1 MAQQPVN
8 VTTTATL
15 IHQSSPTSNET
26 IRLHFDDTSAVV
38 FLGPNSSVTTSNGLA
53 VGGGSNMVFQR
64 NNTIP
69 GNTTGNT
76 IYGITAAGVGTVK
89 VSAATS

>member
-26 IRLHFDDTSAVV
+26 IRLHVDDTSPVI
-38 FLGPNSSVTTSNGLA
+38 FLGPNASVSTSNGLA
-53 VGGGSNMVFQR
+53 VGGGSNLVLER

-69 GNTTGNT
+69 GNTTGNI
-76 IYGITAAGVGTVK
+76 IYGIVAAGSGTVK
-89 VSAATS
+89 VSATTA